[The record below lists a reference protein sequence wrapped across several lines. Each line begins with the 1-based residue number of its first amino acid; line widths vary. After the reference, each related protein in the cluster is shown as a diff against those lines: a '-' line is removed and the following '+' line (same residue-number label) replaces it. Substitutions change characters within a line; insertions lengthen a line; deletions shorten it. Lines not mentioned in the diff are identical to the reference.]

1 MGHPSSTGGPR
12 VLRFPLYDDTSRTS
26 LTRSVSPRLE
36 AIVNDLLFWSKRVA
50 CPGES
55 LTLDPANLACP
66 NWPPTTGIG
75 IRPTPCS
82 VLVGI

>member
-36 AIVNDLLFWSKRVA
+36 AVVNDLIFWLKRVA

-55 LTLDPANLACP
+55 YSLPPCP
-66 NWPPTTGIG
+66 MTWCWLRYPLSFSPMT
-75 IRPTPCS
+75 
-82 VLVGI
+82 